1 MVKLLGIFISSGTQR
16 QTTAEKN
23 DRWALSGCQ
32 RLAVGRAPPYN
43 LGSGSFHL
51 TVMEVVMSS
60 LPLLFK
66 KEGLIEKHQVEGVDP
81 SDRYFNRT
89 VLVNRTPS
97 GYAAKVMYEALTV
110 EGHSHPTIAASVKEL
125 IEAMQ
130 GFGFTKLRT
139 RTNFKGTKYLA
150 EKETWLD
157 YQDLA

>member
-1 MVKLLGIFISSGTQR
+1 MVKLLGIFISSGTQGP
-16 QTTAEKN
+16 TTAGGN
-23 DRWALSGCQ
+23 DMRALSGCQ

-51 TVMEVVMSS
+51 TVREVVMSS

-97 GYAAKVMYEALTV
+97 GYAAKVTYEALTV

-139 RTNFKGTKYLA
+139 RANFKGTKYLA

>member
-1 MVKLLGIFISSGTQR
+1 
-16 QTTAEKN
+16 
-23 DRWALSGCQ
+23 
-32 RLAVGRAPPYN
+32 
-43 LGSGSFHL
+43 
-51 TVMEVVMSS
+51 MEIVMSS

-81 SDRYFNRT
+81 SDRYFNRMI
-89 VLVNRTPS
+89 LVNRTAS

-110 EGHSHPTIAASVKEL
+110 EGRSHPTITAAVQEL

-130 GFGFTKLRT
+130 GFGFSKLRT
-139 RTNFKGTKYLA
+139 RANFKGTKYLA